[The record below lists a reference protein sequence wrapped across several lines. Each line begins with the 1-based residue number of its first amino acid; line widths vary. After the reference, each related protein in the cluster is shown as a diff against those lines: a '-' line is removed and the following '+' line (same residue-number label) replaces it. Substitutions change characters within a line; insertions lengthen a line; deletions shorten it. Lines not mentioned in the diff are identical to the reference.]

1 MVAVYYTKSNKEY
14 KVELCELTDVDSH
27 YEVVRELVDDMDEE
41 EYKRYMRAS
50 VEQRMAYKVTG
61 DKLLGFL
68 YVRKEVN
75 RWHGASIW
83 IDKDIVAA
91 TVLLKTVFENVDARK
106 IQFRPHKGELYLK
119 SLATGKSIR
128 LWHFKN
134 HWLTI
139 VVDEAKEKFVK
150 IYNLLGIHQ

>member
-1 MVAVYYTKSNKEY
+1 MSYVYYTKSDKQY
-14 KVELCELTDVDSH
+14 TVEQCEPQDVDTH
-27 YEVVRELVDDMDEE
+27 YDVVKELVDDMDEE
-41 EYKRYMRAS
+41 EYKKYMSIA
-50 VEQRMAYKVTG
+50 VEQGRAYKVTS

-83 IDKDIVAA
+83 IYQDIVAA
-91 TVLLKTVFENVDARK
+91 TVLLKTVFENVNAPK
-106 IQFRPHKGELYLK
+106 IQFRPHKDVLYLK

-134 HWLTI
+134 HWLTVMI
-139 VVDEAKEKFVK
+139 DEARQKFAKV
-150 IYNLLGIHQ
+150 YEALGIHQ

>member
-14 KVELCELTDVDSH
+14 KVELCELADVDSH

-41 EYKRYMRAS
+41 VYKSYMRIAID
-50 VEQRMAYKVTG
+50 QGTAYKVTG

-75 RWHGASIW
+75 RWHGSSIW

-91 TVLLKTVFENVDARK
+91 TVLLKTVFENVAARK
-106 IQFRPHKGELYLK
+106 VQFRPHKGELYLK

-134 HWLTI
+134 HWLT
-139 VVDEAKEKFVK
+139 VVIDEARAKFSK
-150 IYNLLGIHQ
+150 IYEALGIRQ

>member
-1 MVAVYYTKSNKEY
+1 MAAVYYTKQNKQY
-14 KVELCELTDVDSH
+14 TVELCELSDVDNH
-27 YEVVRELVDDMDEE
+27 YTVVKELVDDMDEE
-41 EYKRYMRAS
+41 EYKNYMRVS
-50 VEQRMAYKVTG
+50 VEQGTAYKVTG

-91 TVLLKTVFENVDARK
+91 TVLLKTVFENVAARK
-106 IQFRPHKGELYLK
+106 IQFRPHKGELFLK

>member
-41 EYKRYMRAS
+41 EYKSYMRIAI
-50 VEQRMAYKVTG
+50 EQGTAYKVTG

-75 RWHGASIW
+75 RWHGSSIW

-91 TVLLKTVFENVDARK
+91 TVLLKTVFENADARK
-106 IQFRPHKGELYLK
+106 IQFRPHKGELFLK

>member
-1 MVAVYYTKSNKEY
+1 MAVVYYTKSNKEY

-27 YEVVRELVDDMDEE
+27 YDVVRELVDDMNEE
-41 EYKRYMRAS
+41 AYKNYMRMS
-50 VEQRMAYKVTG
+50 VEQGTAYKVTG

-91 TVLLKTVFENVDARK
+91 TVLLKTVFENVDTRK

-150 IYNLLGIHQ
+150 IYNLLGVHQ

>member
-1 MVAVYYTKSNKEY
+1 MEAVYYTKSNKQY
-14 KVELCELTDVDSH
+14 TVELCTVDDVNEH
-27 YEVVRELVDDMDEE
+27 YEIVRALVDDMDEE
-41 EYKRYMRAS
+41 EYKSYMLAS
-50 VEQRMAYKVTG
+50 VEQGRAYKVTSG
-61 DKLLGFL
+61 TLLGFL

-91 TVLLKTVFENVDARK
+91 TVLLKTVFDNIEATKV
-106 IQFRPHKGELYLK
+106 QFRPHNGELYLK

-134 HWLTI
+134 HWLT
-139 VVDEAKEKFVK
+139 VVIDEARAKFSK
-150 IYNLLGIHQ
+150 IYEALGVHQ

>member
-1 MVAVYYTKSNKEY
+1 MAAVYYTKSGKQY
-14 KVELCELTDVDSH
+14 TVEQCELHDVDTH
-27 YEVVRELVDDMDEE
+27 YDVVKELVDDVDEE
-41 EYKRYMRAS
+41 EYKKYMSMA
-50 VEQRMAYKVTG
+50 VEQGTAYKVSS

-91 TVLLKTVFENVDARK
+91 TVLLKTAFDNIEATKV
-106 IQFRPHKGELYLK
+106 QFRPHNGELYLK

-134 HWLTI
+134 HWLT
-139 VVDEAKEKFVK
+139 VVIDEARAKFSK
-150 IYNLLGIHQ
+150 IYEALGIRQ